1 MAGETLNERVAGL
14 ERDAERDR
22 EAVAALWK
30 EIGALRDVHDKI
42 HDKIADLSRAQ
53 TRTSTLIGAAG
64 VVVGTIG
71 SWLKDHIRI

>member
-1 MAGETLNERVAGL
+1 MADETLNERVAGL
-14 ERDAERDR
+14 EHDAERGR
-22 EAVAALWK
+22 EDVAALWK
-30 EIGALRDVHDKI
+30 EIGALRTADGKI

-64 VVVGTIG
+64 VVVGTVG